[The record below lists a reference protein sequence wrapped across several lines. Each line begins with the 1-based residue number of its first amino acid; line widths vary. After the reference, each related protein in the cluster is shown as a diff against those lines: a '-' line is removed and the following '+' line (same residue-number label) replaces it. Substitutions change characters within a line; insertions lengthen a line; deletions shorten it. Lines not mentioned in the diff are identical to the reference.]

1 MISRWWLVPMV
12 LALLL
17 APRPLPAQQGEGVRV
32 TPRGVL
38 LDFQDADIRLV
49 MSALAEAGGLNV
61 VYSDIPPR
69 RVTMRTS
76 QAVPQE
82 NILALMRS
90 IAASNGLALVEEG
103 TFIRVEAAGGGG
115 AGAGGAGAGEA
126 GQAGASPEARLFVYR
141 LRHVRAD
148 RLAATLQ
155 AVFGGG
161 RGTAEAPGLSR
172 PSLSEALRE
181 QRVPPAG
188 AEPPP
193 VAVAASGGPSLPAQ
207 LQGQIQIVPDEVT
220 NSLLVRASAADW
232 EVVRRAVEALDLR
245 PLQVVIEGMIV
256 EVRRNRDF
264 ELGITGRGSDRGA
277 SGSRTG
283 SAVLG
288 GTTPGHLVIEV
299 KRLGGIDLDVA
310 LSTLASAGRVR
321 ILSRPIVL
329 AQNNQEARI
338 LIGAQRPF
346 IQVFRALPTEA
357 AVRDQVVQYRDVG
370 TSLTIRP
377 TINPDGYVNLELTQ
391 EVSNATSETQ
401 FGAPV
406 ISTREAST
414 HLFVKDGRTVVLGGL
429 TEQQRDQSRS
439 GIPFLK
445 DIPILGALFGFTR
458 NNSFRSEFFLFLTP
472 HIIETDE
479 DAERIRARV
488 EGTELAGPQL
498 PAQPLL
504 LAPDSAQA
512 RRPDG
517 RTP

>member
-1 MISRWWLVPMV
+1 MIFRWRLVPVV
-12 LALLL
+12 LALALL
-17 APRPLPAQQGEGVRV
+17 APLPLPAQQTEGVRV
-32 TPRGVL
+32 TPQGVL
-38 LDFQDADIRLV
+38 LDFQEADIRMV

-61 VYSDIPPR
+61 VYSDIPQK
-69 RVTMRTS
+69 RVTMRMS
-76 QAVPQE
+76 QPVSEQ
-82 NILALMRS
+82 NILPLMRS
-90 IAASNGLALVEEG
+90 IAASNGLVLVEEG
-103 TFIRVEAAGGGG
+103 SFIRVEG
-115 AGAGGAGAGEA
+115 AGAAGARPAGAGQSGPSSET
-126 GQAGASPEARLFVYR
+126 RLFVYR

-155 AVFGGG
+155 AVFGGAGG
-161 RGTAEAPGLSR
+161 RGPAPMPGLSR
-172 PSLSEALRE
+172 PPLSEALRE
-181 QRVPPAG
+181 QRIPAAG
-188 AEPPP
+188 AEPAQVVE
-193 VAVAASGGPSLPAQ
+193 VAPGGPSLPAQ
-207 LQGQIQIVPDEVT
+207 LQGEVQIVPDEVT
-220 NSLLVRASAADW
+220 NSLLVRAAAADW

-256 EVRRNRDF
+256 EVRRNRDLEF
-264 ELGITGRGSDRGA
+264 GITGRGSDRG
-277 SGSRTG
+277 STG
-283 SAVLG
+283 SQTGTAVLG
-288 GTTPGHLVIEV
+288 GQTPGQLVIEV

-310 LSTLASAGRVR
+310 LSTLAAAGRVR

-346 IQVFRALPTEA
+346 IQVFRALPTDA

-377 TINPDGYVNLELTQ
+377 TINPDGYVNLQLTQ

-401 FGAPV
+401 FGAPI

-414 HLFVKDGRTVVLGGL
+414 HLFVRDGRTVVIGGL

-458 NNSFRSEFFLFLTP
+458 NNTFRSELFLFLTP
-472 HIIETDE
+472 HIIATDE
-479 DAERIRARV
+479 DAERIRAQV
-488 EGTELAGPQL
+488 EATELAGPQL
-498 PAQPLL
+498 PSQPLL
-504 LAPDSAQA
+504 LAPDSARAPQ
-512 RRPDG
+512 PPV